1 MNLMQAETKM
11 MSDLGSYYEKYSADV
26 FRFALYLTGNRMDAE
41 DIVSE
46 TFVRLW
52 TSSGTIRTETV
63 KGLLFTIAR
72 NCFLKGLQHSSRHAP
87 LDDEMADPAPGSD
100 AVVEDRRQAT
110 EVFKAMENLPAA
122 DRAALV
128 MRAMDELPYSEIA
141 CVLGISVVAAKV
153 KVHRARAALMNLR
166 RG

>member
-1 MNLMQAETKM
+1 MSMTQAEEKT
-11 MSDLGSYYEKYSADV
+11 MSDLGSFYERYSADV
-26 FRFALYLTGNRMDAE
+26 YRFALYLTGNRMDAE

-72 NCFLKGLQHSSRHAP
+72 NCFLKGLKQSSRRAP
-87 LDDEMADPAPGSD
+87 LDEQMADPAPGSD
-100 AVVEDRRQAT
+100 AVVEDRRKAT
-110 EVFKAMENLPAA
+110 EVLKAIENLPPA
-122 DRAALV
+122 DRAAMV

>member
-1 MNLMQAETKM
+1 MTQAEEKT
-11 MSDLGSYYEKYSADV
+11 MSDLGSFYERYSADV
-26 FRFALYLTGNRMDAE
+26 YRFALYLTGNRMDAE

-72 NCFLKGLQHSSRHAP
+72 NCFLKGLKQSSRRAP
-87 LDDEMADPAPGSD
+87 LDEQMADPAPGSD
-100 AVVEDRRQAT
+100 AVVEDRRKAT
-110 EVFKAMENLPAA
+110 EVLKAIENLPPA

-141 CVLGISVVAAKV
+141 RVLGISVVAAKV

>member
-1 MNLMQAETKM
+1 MSMTQAEEKT
-11 MSDLGSYYEKYSADV
+11 MSDLGSFYERYSADV
-26 FRFALYLTGNRMDAE
+26 YRFALYLTGNRMDAE

-72 NCFLKGLQHSSRHAP
+72 NCFLKGLKQSSRRAP
-87 LDDEMADPAPGSD
+87 LDEQMADPAPGSD
-100 AVVEDRRQAT
+100 AVVEDRRKAT
-110 EVFKAMENLPAA
+110 EVLKAIENLPPA

-141 CVLGISVVAAKV
+141 RVLGISVVAAKV

>member
-1 MNLMQAETKM
+1 MSMAQTEEKT
-11 MSDLGSYYEKYSADV
+11 MSDLGSFYERYSADV

-72 NCFLKGLQHSSRHAP
+72 NCFLKGLQQSSRRAP
-87 LDDEMADPAPGSD
+87 LDEQMADPAPGSD
-100 AVVEDRRQAT
+100 AVVEQRRQAA
-110 EVFKAMENLPAA
+110 EVFKAMENLPPA

-141 CVLGISVVAAKV
+141 RVLGISVVAAKV